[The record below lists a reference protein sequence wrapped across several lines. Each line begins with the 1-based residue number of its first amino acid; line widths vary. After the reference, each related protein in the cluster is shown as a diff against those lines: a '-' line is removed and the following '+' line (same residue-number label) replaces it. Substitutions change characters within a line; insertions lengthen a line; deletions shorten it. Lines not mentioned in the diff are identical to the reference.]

1 MAPDTASVPD
11 QSQELK
17 GLKKHVSELIS
28 ADTKI
33 RESGAVTGTLNYI
46 KEWSEFN
53 PSDPQE
59 QSGYYMPVKLGDDY
73 KEKNIT
79 VTGTKKVTAQDT
91 EWVLFVK
98 DSNST
103 FKFESDGKEIM
114 TLTFKGT
121 NFQPQPVSYS
131 ANSPTVK
138 KTASR
143 KKTAETE

>member
-11 QSQELK
+11 QGQELT
-17 GLKKHVSELIS
+17 GLNKKVSELIS

-33 RESGAVTGTLNYI
+33 RESGAVTGTLKYVKGWNA
-46 KEWSEFN
+46 FN
-53 PSDPQE
+53 PSDPSE
-59 QSGYYMPVKLGDDY
+59 QSGYYMPVKLGDEY
-73 KEKNIT
+73 QGQEIT
-79 VTGTKKVTAQDT
+79 VTGTKQVKAQDT

-98 DSNST
+98 DSSST

-121 NFQPQPVSYS
+121 NFQPQTVSYS

-138 KTASR
+138 KTANR

>member
-17 GLKKHVSELIS
+17 GLEKTVSDLVS
-28 ADTKI
+28 PDTKI

-46 KEWSEFN
+46 QGWQDFSTN
-53 PSDPQE
+53 PDE
-59 QSGYYMPVKLGDDY
+59 QKGYYMPVKLGDEY
-73 KEKNIT
+73 QGQEIT
-79 VTGTKKVTAQDT
+79 VTGTKQVKARDT

-98 DSNST
+98 NSSST

>member
-1 MAPDTASVPD
+1 MAPDTASVPA
-11 QSQELK
+11 QSQELT
-17 GLKKHVSELIS
+17 GLNKKVSELIS

-46 KEWSEFN
+46 NKWEEFN

-79 VTGTKKVTAQDT
+79 VTGTKTVSAKDT

-98 DSNST
+98 NTDSE
-103 FKFESDGKEIM
+103 FKFSTDTDGNFL
-114 TLTFKGT
+114 TLTFK
-121 NFQPQPVSYS
+121 NAVLKPKPIMM
-131 ANSPTVK
+131 ANTRAVK
-138 KTASR
+138 R
-143 KKTAETE
+143 KKTTTDP

>member
-17 GLKKHVSELIS
+17 GLKKTVSELVS

-46 KEWSEFN
+46 NQWEEFN
-53 PSDPQE
+53 PSDPSE
-59 QSGYYMPVKLGDDY
+59 QKGYYMPVKLGDEY
-73 KEKNIT
+73 QGQEIT
-79 VTGTKKVTAQDT
+79 VTGTKQVKARDT

-98 DSNST
+98 GSNST

-121 NFQPQPVSYS
+121 NFQPQTESYS

-138 KTASR
+138 RTASR

>member
-1 MAPDTASVPD
+1 MAPDTASVPA
-11 QSQELK
+11 QGQELS
-17 GLKKHVSELIS
+17 GLNKTVSELIS

-46 KEWSEFN
+46 QGWQDFSDN
-53 PSDPQE
+53 PDE
-59 QSGYYMPVKLGDDY
+59 QNGYYMPVKLGDEY
-73 KEKNIT
+73 QGQEIT
-79 VTGTKKVTAQDT
+79 VTGTKQVKADDT
-91 EWVLFVK
+91 EWVLLVK
-98 DSNST
+98 DSGST
-103 FKFESDGKEIM
+103 FKFESGGKEIM

-121 NFQPQPVSYS
+121 NFAPKPISYS